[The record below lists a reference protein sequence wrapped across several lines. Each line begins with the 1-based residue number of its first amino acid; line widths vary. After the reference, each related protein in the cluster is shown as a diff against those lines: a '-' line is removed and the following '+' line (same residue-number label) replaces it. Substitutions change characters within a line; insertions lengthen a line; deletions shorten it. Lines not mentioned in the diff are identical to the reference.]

1 MSLLPNKQFGDCD
14 GPATPMPDGPRR
26 FARRGGG
33 VVAARSPQRRESSGV
48 VTVELALTVP
58 ILLLLTF
65 GLIEYGWMFLKSQEL
80 ANAVRRGA
88 RVAFRADAT
97 TSDVVASIDEMM
109 NAADL
114 GGSGYQVTIT
124 PSDVCSAASGDVV
137 TVGISL
143 PYENVTLVNTPII
156 PTPSALQASTS
167 MAKEGP

>member
-1 MSLLPNKQFGDCD
+1 MRLIPNKKSSGCD
-14 GPATPMPDGPRR
+14 EPTTSTPEGPRR
-26 FARRGGG
+26 FAGRGRGGATG
-33 VVAARSPQRRESSGV
+33 RSPQRRESSGV

-80 ANAVRRGA
+80 TNAVRRGT
-88 RVAFRADAT
+88 RVAVRADAT
-97 TSDVVASIDEMM
+97 TSDVVATIDEMM

-124 PSDVCSAASGDVV
+124 PSDVSSAVSGDVV
-137 TVGISL
+137 TVEISV
-143 PYENVTLVNTPII
+143 PYENITLANTPII
-156 PTPSALQASTS
+156 PTPSTLQASTS